1 MKNLLSQIFFIVLL
15 FNLIIS
21 IAYFNIYNDF
31 DNNYYEI
38 KRSNHLKT
46 ISNFKELENEKIN
59 LFFYNLFFY
68 INQKDYKELKKFI
81 SNSSNLDMN
90 FLKNHLVL
98 DFYIEYEI
106 LKINKIKNKYY
117 IEILI
122 SDFEKNKSITKKFEL
137 EYINDNLNIISI
149 QNLNY

>member
-1 MKNLLSQIFFIVLL
+1 MKNIFFKIFLIILIFNFIVL
-15 FNLIIS
+15 IS
-21 IAYFNIYNDF
+21 YLNALNKYD
-31 DNNYYEI
+31 DSYYEI

-46 ISNFKELENEKIN
+46 ISNFYESKNEKIN

-98 DFYIEYEI
+98 DFYIEYKI
-106 LKINKIKNKYY
+106 LKINIIKNKYY
-117 IEILI
+117 VNILI
-122 SDFEKNKSITKKFEL
+122 SDFESNKSITKKFEL
-137 EYINDNLNIISI
+137 ECIDNNISIISI
-149 QNLNY
+149 KNLYY

>member
-1 MKNLLSQIFFIVLL
+1 MKNLLSKIF
-15 FNLIIS
+15 LIILV
-21 IAYFNIYNDF
+21 FNFIILISYLNTLNKC

-38 KRSNHLKT
+38 KRSDYLKT

-68 INQKDYKELKKFI
+68 VNQKNYKELKKFI

-90 FLKNHLVL
+90 FLKNHLFL

-106 LKINKIKNKYY
+106 LKINIIKNKYY
-117 IEILI
+117 INILI
-122 SDFEKNKSITKKFEL
+122 SDFESNKSITKKFEL
-137 EYINDNLNIISI
+137 ECIDNNISIISI
-149 QNLNY
+149 KNLYY

>member
-1 MKNLLSQIFFIVLL
+1 M
-15 FNLIIS
+15 IS
-21 IAYFNIYNDF
+21 YLNTLNKC

-38 KRSNHLKT
+38 KRSDYLKT

-68 INQKDYKELKKFI
+68 VNQKNYKELKKFI

-90 FLKNHLVL
+90 FLKNHLFL

-106 LKINKIKNKYY
+106 LKINIIKNKYY
-117 IEILI
+117 INILI
-122 SDFEKNKSITKKFEL
+122 SDFESNKSITKKFEL
-137 EYINDNLNIISI
+137 ECIDNNISIISI
-149 QNLNY
+149 KNLYY